1 MKNIEVGRIK
11 SIKYNENTLDL
22 EVTIAITDSKFKKKL
37 LRDLSLSGRLKM
49 VDNKLIYISNMKDED

>member
-1 MKNIEVGRIK
+1 MKNIEVGKIK
-11 SIKYNENTLDL
+11 SIKYNEDTLDL
-22 EVTIAITDSKFKKKL
+22 EVTIAITDSMFKKKL